1 MGTSTS
7 SSGPGA
13 GVPFDPPWLDSLGGD
28 EVGGA
33 DAVPASDDE
42 SNNESAPVPEREEPK
57 DIAPPRRFAN
67 ARRELGAYARSGSK
81 EALGK
86 ALGHYSKTGMGGA
99 KKAAARM
106 RESTRTAA
114 GLVSFLQATRDG
126 SDAGVSEWVN
136 ALVASNP
143 SAQDVINEVIKQVTS
158 TGGSLEEESC
168 KDSMAQAMAE
178 LMEMQPDIDLLKMGN
193 SDIWTL
199 VELFLTNEACN
210 RLQLDIGQL
219 FESSKLAPREVVV
232 RLNDM
237 RDYLKAELSAQMRAL
252 QNKSKN
258 PTTKQLE
265 ALMQNAI
272 QNTFYV
278 YEEEL

>member
-1 MGTSTS
+1 
-7 SSGPGA
+7 
-13 GVPFDPPWLDSLGGD
+13 
-28 EVGGA
+28 
-33 DAVPASDDE
+33 
-42 SNNESAPVPEREEPK
+42 
-57 DIAPPRRFAN
+57 
-67 ARRELGAYARSGSK
+67 
-81 EALGK
+81 
-86 ALGHYSKTGMGGA
+86 MGGA
-99 KKAAARM
+99 KRAAARM
-106 RESTRTAA
+106 QVSTRTAA
-114 GLVSFLQATRDG
+114 GLVSFLQAARDG
-126 SDAGVSEWVN
+126 SDVGVSEWVS
-136 ALVASNP
+136 ALIASNP

-178 LMEMQPDIDLLKMGN
+178 LMEMQPDVDLLKMGN

-237 RDYLKAELSAQMRAL
+237 RDYLKAELSAQMRSL
-252 QNKSKN
+252 QMKSKN

-265 ALMQNAI
+265 ALMQDAI

>member
-13 GVPFDPPWLDSLGGD
+13 GVPFDPPWLDALGGD
-28 EVGGA
+28 GVGG
-33 DAVPASDDE
+33 DDTVPASDDE
-42 SNNESAPVPEREEPK
+42 SDNESAPPPEHEESE
-57 DIAPPRRFAN
+57 DVAPPRRYAN
-67 ARRELGAYARSGSK
+67 ARRELGAYARTGSK

-99 KKAAARM
+99 RNAAARM
-106 RESTRTAA
+106 RVSTKSAA
-114 GLVSFLQATRDG
+114 GLVSFLQTARDG
-126 SDAGVSEWVN
+126 TDAGVNQWVS
-136 ALVASNP
+136 ALAASNP
-143 SAQDVINEVIKQVTS
+143 SAQDVINEIIKQVTS
-158 TGGSLEEESC
+158 TGGSLDEESC

-178 LMEMQPDIDLLKMGN
+178 LMETQPEVDLLKMGDT
-193 SDIWTL
+193 DIWTL

-237 RDYLKAELSAQMRAL
+237 RDYLKAELSAQMRTL
-252 QNKSKN
+252 QMKSKN

-265 ALMQNAI
+265 TLMQNAI